1 MNPQEIRLKA
11 ERGEALSQE
20 EIEFIRDIFH
30 TTMEQMK
37 RGDPAKYL
45 EFLETYEKFLLAFK
59 KTRDETK

>member
-11 ERGEALSQE
+11 ERGEALSQD
-20 EIEFIRDIFH
+20 EIEFIRNIFH

-59 KTRDETK
+59 KARDQNK